1 LEQAWKKWSSIVQVM
16 VKRTRIKRFLNF
28 IADEWFL
35 GVGVASSAVFL
46 FRGDALAAHLSSPPG
61 LALLFAWLFGAAFGC
76 CLSVVRHA
84 DHLAIQLGEPYGT
97 LILTLAVTIIEVMS
111 ISSLVMHGTHNPA
124 LVRDTIFA
132 VIMIVLNGMV
142 GLSLLLGG
150 WRHLEQQFNLL
161 GANTYLGVIIPLT
174 VFSLILPNYTM
185 TTAGPTLSAAQEVF
199 VALVSLGLYA
209 IFLAVQTVRHRAYFM
224 PGHTDESL
232 EHEIPKGR
240 QHNPFVHAALMVS
253 FMLPLVFLAERF
265 AAPVDSLLITLHA
278 PASLGGAVVALL
290 VATPEALS
298 AIRAATTNHLQRSM
312 NILLGSVL
320 STIGLTI
327 PVMIGISQLHGLKLV
342 LGLQPGNAVLLM
354 LTLAVSLVTFSS
366 GRTNILQGA
375 IHLVLFGAYV
385 MLTFEG

>member
-1 LEQAWKKWSSIVQVM
+1 V
-16 VKRTRIKRFLNF
+16 
-28 IADEWFL
+28 
-35 GVGVASSAVFL
+35 SSAVFL
-46 FRGDALAAHLSSPPG
+46 FRGDPLANHLSSPSG
-61 LALLFAWLFGAAFGC
+61 LAVLFAWLFAASFGC

-84 DHLAIQLGEPYGT
+84 DHLAIRLGEPYGT
-97 LILTLAVTIIEVMS
+97 LILTLAVTVIEVMS
-111 ISSLVMHGTHNPA
+111 ISSLVMHGAHNPA

-174 VFSLILPNYTM
+174 VFSLILPNYTRA
-185 TTAGPTLSAAQEVF
+185 TAGPTLSTAQEVF
-199 VALVSLGLYA
+199 VAVVSLGLYA
-209 IFLAVQTVRHRAYFM
+209 VFLAVQTVRHRAYFR
-224 PGHTDESL
+224 PGDTDENL
-232 EHEIPKGR
+232 DHEVPKGGR
-240 QHNPFVHAALMVS
+240 HHPLGHAALMVCY
-253 FMLPLVFLAERF
+253 MAPLVFLAEKF
-265 AAPVDSLLITLHA
+265 AGPIDSLLATLHA

-298 AIRAATTNHLQRSM
+298 AIRAAAANRLQRSM

-327 PVMIGISQLHGLKLV
+327 PVMICISQSQGSKIV
-342 LGLQPGNAVLLM
+342 LGLQSGTAVMLV

-375 IHLVLFGAYV
+375 IHLVLFAAYI

>member
-1 LEQAWKKWSSIVQVM
+1 MARSAALQPRSVS
-16 VKRTRIKRFLNF
+16 FLNLV
-28 IADEWFL
+28 IDEWFL
-35 GVGVASSAVFL
+35 GVGLASSAVF
-46 FRGDALAAHLSSPPG
+46 FVRGDVLANHLSTPAG
-61 LALLFAWLFGAAFGC
+61 LALLFGWLFAASFGC

-84 DHLAIQLGEPYGT
+84 DHLAIRLGEPYGT
-97 LILTLAVTIIEVMS
+97 LILTLAVTIIEVVS
-111 ISSLVMHGTHNPA
+111 ISSLVMHGAHNPA

-150 WRHLEQQFNLL
+150 WRHLEQHFNLL

-185 TTAGPTLSAAQEVF
+185 TTAGPTLSTAQEVF
-199 VALVSLGLYA
+199 VAVVSLGLYA
-209 IFLAVQTVRHRAYFM
+209 VFLAVQTVRHRAYFR
-224 PGHTDESL
+224 PGDTDESL
-232 EHEIPKGR
+232 EHEAPKGGR
-240 QHNPFVHAALMVS
+240 HHPLGHAALMVCY
-253 FMLPLVFLAERF
+253 MVPLVFLAEQF
-265 AAPVDSLLITLHA
+265 AGPIDSLLATLHA
-278 PASLGGAVVALL
+278 PASLGGAVIALL

-298 AIRAATTNHLQRSM
+298 AIRAAAANRLQRSM

-327 PVMIGISQLHGLKLV
+327 PVMICISQVQGSKLV
-342 LGLQPGNAVLLM
+342 LGLQSGSAVMLV
-354 LTLAVSLVTFSS
+354 LTLAVSLVSFSS

-375 IHLVLFGAYV
+375 IHLVLFGAYL